1 MKNTFFKLTYK
12 DTHILS
18 AINNLQN
25 IINEVT
31 SHGIKITCIDDLFN
45 KDIMQ
50 NYKLYV
56 NYTEEV

>member
-1 MKNTFFKLTYK
+1 MKHYVYKLFYK
-12 DTHILS
+12 DTHVLS

-31 SHGIKITCIDDLFN
+31 EHGIKITCIDDLFD

-50 NYKLYV
+50 DYKLIV
-56 NYTEEV
+56 EDA